1 MMARRIAIKT
11 LLSLLAMSVILLAAC
26 QATMPST
33 PLPSVATAVATG
45 PAQKGSLRTLVYCT
59 RVDPGSLYLY
69 APDTDL
75 PLNQYLVLEAIYDGP
90 VDSRGFDY
98 QPVILKKL
106 PSLVDGDAHLDPVEV
121 APGDRV
127 IDASGNPVNL
137 EPGVRVRPS
146 GCQSDECSVEY
157 DGSPG
162 LQMDQLSVTF
172 QLLPGLLWSDDAPLT
187 AADSVYSFNL
197 AADPDTLGFED
208 VANKF
213 GIDRTASYAALD
225 DLSVEWVGLP
235 GYLDA
240 TYFLD
245 FWSPLPEHLWG
256 DLSAAELLDADVS
269 NQVPVGWGPY
279 VIAERNPGE
288 SITLR
293 KNENYFRADEGL
305 PRFDRLVFRFV
316 GEDASANLARLLSG
330 ECDVVD
336 RQAMP
341 VNVQSNLGARLS
353 ELSASG
359 QISLVSTTG
368 SAWEHINFGIQPA
381 SYDEGWQPG
390 DRPDF
395 FGDVRTRRAFALC
408 MDRQR
413 MVAAA
418 AFGQSFVADSYL
430 SPQHPLYNPDVK
442 HYDFDLAAGAA
453 LLEEVGWVMGAD
465 GVRVYVG
472 ENPRIPPGTRL
483 SVRDEALAALNRE
496 AEQVMV
502 DSLAQCG
509 IQVSVAYWARAEFFA
524 DGPEG
529 SVIGRKFD
537 LAQFWWL
544 TSASPPCDLY
554 LSDNIPGEDTRVFPR
569 GWAGQNDPGF
579 SDPEY
584 DRACRAALGSL
595 PGQPGYAEN
604 HLKAQEIF
612 AEQLPV
618 IPLYFPT
625 KISITRPD
633 FCGQILDPS
642 EDTDTWNIEAFD
654 YGPDCH

>member
-1 MMARRIAIKT
+1 MKARAVGIKT

-26 QATMPST
+26 QGATPSAPPPGVGT
-33 PLPSVATAVATG
+33 SVSTQ
-45 PAQKGSLRTLVYCT
+45 PAQNAGPRMLKYCMS
-59 RVDPGSLYLY
+59 VDPGSIYLY
-69 APDTDL
+69 GPSTR
-75 PLNQYLVLEAIYDGP
+75 QVLRDSIWGAIYDGP
-90 VDSRGFDY
+90 IDNRGFDY
-98 QPVILKKL
+98 QPVILQKL
-106 PSLVDGDAHLDPVEV
+106 PSLVDGNAHLDAVEV

-127 IDASGNPVNL
+127 VDASGNPVVL
-137 EPGVRVRPS
+137 KPGMQVRPS
-146 GCQSDECSVEY
+146 GCQSDGCAVEY

-172 QLLPGLLWSDDAPLT
+172 QLLPGLLWSDGEPLT
-187 AADSVYSFNL
+187 AADSVYSFDV
-197 AADPDTLGFED
+197 AADPDTPEVEGTT
-208 VANKF
+208 NKLV
-213 GIDRTASYAALD
+213 IERTTSYSALD

-256 DLSAAELLDADVS
+256 DLSAAELLDAEVS
-269 NQVPVGWGPY
+269 TQKPVGWGPY

-288 SITLR
+288 SITFK

-316 GEDASANLARLLSG
+316 GQDASANLARLLSG

-336 RQAMP
+336 RLAMP
-341 VNVQSNLGARLS
+341 VDVLSNLGARLS

-359 QISLVSTTG
+359 QINLASITG
-368 SAWEHINFGIQPA
+368 SIWEHIDFGIQPA
-381 SYDEGWQPG
+381 SYDDGWQPG

-395 FGDVRTRRAFALC
+395 FGDVRARRAFALC
-408 MDRQR
+408 IDRQR
-413 MVAAA
+413 MVAAS

-430 SPQHPLYNPDVK
+430 SPQHPLYNPAVRY
-442 HYDFDLAAGAA
+442 YDFDVAAGSD
-453 LLEEVGWVMGAD
+453 LLEEVGWAMGAD
-465 GVRVYVG
+465 GVRVYAG
-472 ENPRIPPGTRL
+472 EDPRIPAGTRL
-483 SVRDEALAALNRE
+483 SVSDEALAAVNRE

-509 IQVSVAYWARAEFFA
+509 VEVSITYWDPTDLFA

-529 SVIGRKFD
+529 IVFGRKYD
-537 LAQFWWL
+537 LTQFRWL
-544 TSASPPCDLY
+544 TGASPPCDLY
-554 LSDNIPGEDTRVFPR
+554 LSDNIPGEDTSVFPR
-569 GWAGQNDPGF
+569 GWAGQNNPGF

-584 DRACRAALGSL
+584 DRTCQAAIKSL
-595 PGQPGYAEN
+595 PGQPGYAQN

-618 IPLYFPT
+618 IPLYFNT
-625 KISITRPD
+625 KIALTRPN

-642 EDTDTWNIEAFD
+642 ENVGTWNIEAFD

>member
-1 MMARRIAIKT
+1 MLRLVKGYKVRF
-11 LLSLLAMSVILLAAC
+11 LLVMSVILLAAC
-26 QATMPST
+26 QGTTPST
-33 PLPSVATAVATG
+33 PAPSVATSVATR
-45 PAQKGSLRTLVYCT
+45 PAQSGGPRTLVYCE
-59 RVDPGSLYLY
+59 REGPVSLYLY
-69 APDTDL
+69 RDAGKEL
-75 PLNQYLVLEAIYDGP
+75 QAIYDGP

-98 QPVILKKL
+98 QPVILQKL
-106 PSLVDGDAHLDPVEV
+106 PSLVDGDAQLNAVEV
-121 APGDRV
+121 GAGDRV
-127 IDASGNPVNL
+127 IDASGNPAIL
-137 EPGVRVRPS
+137 EAGARVRPS
-146 GCQSDECSVEY
+146 GCQSDDCALEY

-172 QLLPGLLWSDDAPLT
+172 QLLPGLLWSDGQPLT
-187 AADSVYSFNL
+187 AADSVYAFNL
-197 AADPDTLGFED
+197 AADPDTPTGGVD
-208 VANKF
+208 PANKF
-213 GIDRTASYAALD
+213 GIDHTARYTATD

-240 TYFLD
+240 SYFVN

-269 NQVPVGWGPY
+269 NRKPVGWGPY
-279 VIAERNPGE
+279 VIEEINPGE
-288 SITLR
+288 SITFK

-316 GEDASANLARLLSG
+316 GQDGTANLARLLSG

-336 RQAMP
+336 GPALAPELNQNQAE
-341 VNVQSNLGARLS
+341 QLS

-359 QISLVSTTG
+359 QINLVSTTG
-368 SAWEHINFGIQPA
+368 SFWEHIDFGIRPA
-381 SYDEGWQPG
+381 SYDDGWQPG

-413 MVAAA
+413 MVAAG

-430 SPQHPLYNPDVK
+430 SPQHPLYNSDVK
-442 HYDFDLAAGAA
+442 HYDFDVAAGSA
-453 LLEEVGWVMGAD
+453 LLEAVGWAMGAD
-465 GVRVYVG
+465 GVRVYAG

-483 SVRDEALAALNRE
+483 SVRNEARDNVSRE

-509 IQVSVAYWARAEFFA
+509 IQVSVTYWKSAELFP

-529 SVIGRKFD
+529 IVFGRKFD
-537 LAQFWWL
+537 LAQFRWL
-544 TSASPPCDLY
+544 SGASPRCDRY
-554 LSDNIPGEDTRVFPR
+554 LSEEIPGEDTSVFPR
-569 GWAGQNDPGF
+569 GWSGDNDPGF
-579 SDPEY
+579 SDPDY

-595 PGQPGYAEN
+595 PGQPGYAQN

-618 IPLYFPT
+618 IPLFYRT
-625 KISITRPD
+625 KLAATRPD

-642 EDTDTWNIEAFD
+642 ENVPTWNVEAFD
-654 YGPDCH
+654 YGPDCR